1 MRGSHMALTM
11 PSVSVGIIPAHAGLT
26 RISSTS
32 SRLSRDHPRACG
44 AHASY
49 VDPLTRARGSS
60 PRMRGS
66 QGIGGDD
73 GRAEGIIPA
82 HAGLTEVSCSNW
94 RRGRDHP
101 RACGAHARSSMRS
114 SHRRGSS
121 PRMRGS
127 PLLQIGSQGRKGII
141 PAHAGLTSLR
151 TSLAKRPGDHPRAC
165 GAHTARSMARRAIW
179 GSSPRMRGSP
189 YVVLLHD
196 LVPGIIPA
204 HAGLTS
210 SLPLQRQAVS
220 DHPRACGAHRASQLW
235 TARSSG
241 SSPRMRGSRRPLSV
255 YYHSCGIIPAH
266 AGLT

>member
-1 MRGSHMALTM
+1 MRRARLRALGSSPRMRGSHMALTM

-32 SRLSRDHPRACG
+32 SRLSR
-44 AHASY
+44 
-49 VDPLTRARGSS
+49 
-60 PRMRGS
+60 
-66 QGIGGDD
+66 
-73 GRAEGIIPA
+73 
-82 HAGLTEVSCSNW
+82 
-94 RRGRDHP
+94 
-101 RACGAHARSSMRS
+101 
-114 SHRRGSS
+114 
-121 PRMRGS
+121 
-127 PLLQIGSQGRKGII
+127 
-141 PAHAGLTSLR
+141 
-151 TSLAKRPGDHPRAC
+151 DHPRAC

>member
-1 MRGSHMALTM
+1 MRRARLRALGSSPRMRGSHMALTM
-11 PSVSVGIIPAHAGLT
+11 PSVSV
-26 RISSTS
+26 
-32 SRLSRDHPRACG
+32 
-44 AHASY
+44 
-49 VDPLTRARGSS
+49 
-60 PRMRGS
+60 
-66 QGIGGDD
+66 
-73 GRAEGIIPA
+73 
-82 HAGLTEVSCSNW
+82 
-94 RRGRDHP
+94 
-101 RACGAHARSSMRS
+101 
-114 SHRRGSS
+114 
-121 PRMRGS
+121 
-127 PLLQIGSQGRKGII
+127 GII